1 MTNEQPLDKKFQ
13 PFFPLSFL
21 DGHRDGRFYK
31 DIIVSS
37 KKRHR
42 LLLNCFKQFTYFAAE
57 NNLTYWLVHGAL
69 IGWFWN
75 ELLLPWDM
83 DLDIMVLHYDLAHM
97 YKKFDKTVYNNRYLF
112 EINPNSQYR
121 EFQVT
126 DVIDARFID
135 KLSGLYIDITAA
147 SYDPV
152 RKELHCK
159 SPHYYK
165 VDDIFPIR
173 KANFSHTETW
183 VPNKSLV
190 MLEKDYGKDCMTN
203 KEFERGERFFFM
215 HVGSFVPVVLCTIA
229 HDFARLTH
237 ILDQRS
243 IISLTLSSA
252 YCHAQGSAC
261 SSTSTAARTTYTTT
275 TSRSGSTTTSPSASS
290 SESTLP

>member
-1 MTNEQPLDKKFQ
+1 MRVMKLLFTLVSSALCVVVASFSEYQCQHFRNLSEVDSGCKWQENHIVKFQPENSSIYYMTNEKPLDKKFQ

-31 DIIVSS
+31 DIVVSS

-83 DLDIMVLHYDLAHM
+83 DLDIMVLHYDLAHI
-97 YKKFDKTVYNNRYLF
+97 YKKFDKFVYNDRYLF

-147 SYDPV
+147 SYDPA

-159 SPHYYK
+159 SPHYYA

-173 KANFSHTETW
+173 KANFSHVETW

-190 MLEKDYGKDCMTN
+190 MLEKDYGQGLHDQQGVR
-203 KEFERGERFFFM
+203 ER
-215 HVGSFVPVVLCTIA
+215 
-229 HDFARLTH
+229 
-237 ILDQRS
+237 
-243 IISLTLSSA
+243 
-252 YCHAQGSAC
+252 
-261 SSTSTAARTTYTTT
+261 
-275 TSRSGSTTTSPSASS
+275 
-290 SESTLP
+290 